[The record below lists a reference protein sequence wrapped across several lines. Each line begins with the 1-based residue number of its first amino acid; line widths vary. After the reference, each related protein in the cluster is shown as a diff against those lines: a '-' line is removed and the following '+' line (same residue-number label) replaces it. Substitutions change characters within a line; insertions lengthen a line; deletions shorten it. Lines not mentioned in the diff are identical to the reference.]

1 MARPL
6 KTGVDYFPLD
16 TDFFTDKKIKLL
28 KGEFGA
34 RGLLIVLF
42 TLCQVYSTNGYYMSF
57 DNDDAILAA
66 DELNCGITPEL
77 VREVVQG
84 SVKRSLFDEGVFNQ
98 FGVLTSPGIQ
108 RRFIRAISKRD
119 DIAVFEEYWL
129 LDIDD
134 PNDVPQAMRNKVT
147 FKSVSGEKTIVSG
160 GKNPVNSSEN
170 PLKES
175 RKKVKESKKKV
186 VVDTTPARPD
196 FNTVESYASSNLDY
210 LSPSNMQDLI
220 AFRETLPDD
229 LIRYAIDAACANG
242 VRKWAYVR
250 SILARYQSAG
260 YKTVGEVKNAE
271 EQRTR
276 QKSNGYNPAL
286 NYDESAHYK
295 KDQSGRYFDVLKHYG
310 AKPNPALNYT
320 QRSNEETNYSG
331 TFINLL
337 EEYGGNE

>member
-16 TDFFTDKKIKLL
+16 TDFFSDKKIKLL

-147 FKSVSGEKTIVSG
+147 FKSVPGEKTIVSG

-175 RKKVKESKKKV
+175 RKKEKKKESKKKV
-186 VVDTTPARPD
+186 VADNAATAATSFDTL
-196 FNTVESYASSNLDY
+196 ESYASGNLIV
-210 LSPSNMQDLI
+210 LSPRNMEELVS
-220 AFRETLPDD
+220 FRESFPDD
-229 LIRYAIDAACANG
+229 LIRHAIDEACANG
-242 VRKWAYVR
+242 VRNWAYVR
-250 SILARYQSAG
+250 SILVRYHQKNI
-260 YKTVGEVKNAE
+260 KTVGAAIAEKEVFRQ
-271 EQRTR
+271 QRQ
-276 QKSNGYNPAL
+276 QKATASNPAL
-286 NYDESAHYK
+286 NY
-295 KDQSGRYFDVLKHYG
+295 Q
-310 AKPNPALNYT
+310 
-320 QRSNEETNYSG
+320 QRSSKETQYSS
-331 TFINLL
+331 TIIDLL
-337 EEYGGNE
+337 QEYGEEDPDDQT

>member
-1 MARPL
+1 MARPI

-16 TDFFTDKKIKLL
+16 TDFFSDKKIKLL

-119 DIAVFEEYWL
+119 DISVFEEYWL
-129 LDIDD
+129 LDIND

-160 GKNPVNSSEN
+160 GRNPVNSSEN

-175 RKKVKESKKKV
+175 RKKVKESRKKV
-186 VVDTTPARPD
+186 VVNATAAAPD
-196 FNTVESYASSNLDY
+196 FNTIEVYASSNLDY
-210 LSPSNMQDLI
+210 LSPTNMQDLI
-220 AFRETLPDD
+220 AFRETLTDD

-250 SILARYQSAG
+250 SILARYQAAG
-260 YKTVGEVKNAE
+260 FKTIGEVKADE
-271 EQRTR
+271 EKRSQQKAQ
-276 QKSNGYNPAL
+276 QKSFGGKQNPAL
-286 NYDESAHYK
+286 NYE
-295 KDQSGRYFDVLKHYG
+295 
-310 AKPNPALNYT
+310 
-320 QRSNEETNYSG
+320 QRSETNYGS
-331 TFINLL
+331 TVIDLL
-337 EEYGGNE
+337 GEYGGE

>member
-175 RKKVKESKKKV
+175 RKKVKESKVKQSKAE
-186 VVDTTPARPD
+186 DTPAIARPD
-196 FNTVESYASSNLDY
+196 FNTIEVYASSNLDY
-210 LSPSNMQDLI
+210 LSPTNMQDLI
-220 AFRETLPDD
+220 AFRETLPEE
-229 LIRYAIDAACANG
+229 LIRHAIDEACANG
-242 VRKWAYVR
+242 KRTWAYVR
-250 SILARYQSAG
+250 SILARYLQKGIKS
-260 YKTVGEVKNAE
+260 VGDAVSDKEHFQLQ
-271 EQRTR
+271 QRQ
-276 QKSNGYNPAL
+276 QKATYNNPAL
-286 NYDESAHYK
+286 NYGQHTEGYDHTYI
-295 KDQSGRYFDVLKHYG
+295 D
-310 AKPNPALNYT
+310 
-320 QRSNEETNYSG
+320 
-331 TFINLL
+331 LL
-337 EEYGGNE
+337 GEYGGEDK